1 MFGHFSRL
9 RTKVLIQFLSIKLE
23 TLKSVK
29 NDKIRNNQSQN
40 DMFRGRSRTAATSKI
55 EFFVIIVN
63 GFQPLA
69 TIMLKCSILDVA
81 SILDP
86 PLMLTLRS

>member
-9 RTKVLIQFLSIKLE
+9 RTKELIKFLSIKLE
-23 TLKSVK
+23 TPKSLK

-40 DMFRGRSRTAATSKI
+40 DIFRGGSRTAATSKI
-55 EFFVIIVN
+55 EFFVIKLSII
-63 GFQPLA
+63 
-69 TIMLKCSILDVA
+69 TLKCSILDVA